1 MSNNN
6 ILALST
12 GLTTL
17 STGLGILLFGGLYPT
32 SPTVPAS
39 LIVEHSSAPIIEP
52 GLNKRGNAKNIEDLM
67 QGENISNTGNNGPVA
82 SLQMFVEQKNE
93 SFDEWREL
101 ENRTCIMTNILEN
114 VMVLVNE
121 LDEAKTKIEHDRNQC
136 ENNLNMLET
145 LFIEFKKNVTLLEI
159 EYQKNVTH
167 LQNELQN
174 SQLHSSIFQEILQI
188 TTQLIQQFLE
198 HVSIYH
204 SCEAY
209 HAIKEAVRYIRESKL
224 FSLVTQLYH
233 WIKKRNKK
241 KATID
246 AFFSECAN
254 ERLTHAICTFRKN
267 IYGEGS
273 IAAAKNFHR
282 TVQRPMMSM
291 ITVMQ

>member
-1 MSNNN
+1 
-6 ILALST
+6 
-12 GLTTL
+12 
-17 STGLGILLFGGLYPT
+17 
-32 SPTVPAS
+32 
-39 LIVEHSSAPIIEP
+39 
-52 GLNKRGNAKNIEDLM
+52 
-67 QGENISNTGNNGPVA
+67 
-82 SLQMFVEQKNE
+82 MFVEQKNE

-114 VMVLVNE
+114 VMVLENE

-136 ENNLNMLET
+136 ENKLNMLKT
-145 LFIEFKKNVTLLEI
+145 LIIEFEKNVTLLEI
-159 EYQKNVTH
+159 
-167 LQNELQN
+167 ELQN
-174 SQLHSSIFQEILQI
+174 SQLHSSIFQEILTI

-198 HVSIYH
+198 QVSIYQTR
-204 SCEAY
+204 EAY
-209 HAIKEAVRYIRESKL
+209 HAIMWAVKFIQESKL

-246 AFFSECAN
+246 AFFRECAN
-254 ERLTHAICTFRKN
+254 KRLTHAICTFRKN

>member
-12 GLTTL
+12 GLTTI

-39 LIVEHSSAPIIEP
+39 LIVDNSSAPIIEP
-52 GLNKRGNAKNIEDLM
+52 VLNKRGNAKNIEDLM
-67 QGENISNTGNNGPVA
+67 QGKNISNTGNNGPVA

-114 VMVLVNE
+114 VMVLENE

-136 ENNLNMLET
+136 ENKLNMLKT
-145 LFIEFKKNVTLLEI
+145 LIIEFEKNVTLLEI
-159 EYQKNVTH
+159 
-167 LQNELQN
+167 ELQN
-174 SQLHSSIFQEILQI
+174 SQLHSSIFQEILTI

-198 HVSIYH
+198 QVSIYQTR
-204 SCEAY
+204 EAY
-209 HAIKEAVRYIRESKL
+209 HAIMWAVKFIQESKL

-246 AFFSECAN
+246 AFFRECAN
-254 ERLTHAICTFRKN
+254 KRLTHAICTFRKN